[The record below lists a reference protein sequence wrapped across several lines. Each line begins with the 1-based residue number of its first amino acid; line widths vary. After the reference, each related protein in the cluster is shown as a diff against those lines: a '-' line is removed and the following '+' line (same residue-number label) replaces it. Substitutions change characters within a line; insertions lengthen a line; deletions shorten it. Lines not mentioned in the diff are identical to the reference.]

1 MRIHTYT
8 VIDIESGR
16 IISDESYEYSGPLAL
31 ADRSLQQDAEN
42 AANTAKTTGA
52 NYGSA
57 ASGISAQLVPQL
69 QREATGNVGL
79 SPTQAN
85 NELVAGEQGAGGATA
100 GVTGAAGLNA
110 MRTRNSGALSGVL
123 DQAARSRGQ
132 TLSNNALGVQKQ
144 STDIARQNQER
155 SQQMLSGLYGTD
167 VGAQMHAMGLE
178 APDINAGVNAGNSGW
193 FQDATQ
199 LINAL
204 GGKAAQ
210 AGAMA
215 GGGSN
220 G

>member
-1 MRIHTYT
+1 MRIHTFT

-31 ADRSLQQDAEN
+31 FDRSLQQDAEN

-52 NYGSA
+52 NYGSS

-123 DQAARSRGQ
+123 DQAARSKGQ

-167 VGAQMHAMGLE
+167 VGAQMHSMGLE

-215 GGGSN
+215 GGG
-220 G
+220 